1 MDSYAITLDLV
12 PSAFTQVDEGIHFI
26 TLKSAILWPITDAD
40 RRNIRRNHPHG
51 EYEIQADRCDL
62 RVEDDHLLWVIQKDW
77 LLKFDGTPADA
88 IAYLVETADQ
98 FITNASWADIDFDM
112 GVY

>member
-12 PSAFTQVDEGIHFI
+12 PSTFALVDEGIHSI
-26 TLKSAILWPITDAD
+26 TLKSNILWAITEAD
-40 RRNIRRNHPHG
+40 RRNICRNHPHR
-51 EYEIQADRCDL
+51 ECEIQSDRCDL
-62 RVEDDHLLWVIQKDW
+62 RVEEDHLLWVIQKDW
-77 LLKFDGTPADA
+77 ILKFDGTPADA
-88 IAYLVETADQ
+88 IAYLVETVDQ